1 MDFYGDYTIFFE
13 TGLYF
18 SGLHTLATI
27 WSNRCKCIFFDKLL
41 SLAGFEEKMSNN
53 NLYVDGEEMFLW
65 DIVLNVL
72 TVK

>member
-1 MDFYGDYTIFFE
+1 MYFLGDYTIFYE
-13 TGLYF
+13 PGLYF

-27 WSNRCKCIFFDKLL
+27 WSNRCKYIFFDKLL
-41 SLAGFEEKMSNN
+41 LLAGFEEKMSNN